1 MKIYIKKT
9 IQIPEI
15 PTEVEMES
23 GTLRDLLD
31 TLLRHT
37 YFVKEVI
44 DPATGELS
52 LDGLFRVTLNGTAY
66 HTLPDGIDT
75 KLHDQDTVTLT
86 LVLIGGG

>member
-31 TLLRHT
+31 TLLRNA
-37 YFVKEVI
+37 YFAKEVI

-52 LDGLFRVTLNGTAY
+52 LDGLFRVTLNGAAS

-75 KLHDQDTVTLT
+75 KLHDQDTLTLT